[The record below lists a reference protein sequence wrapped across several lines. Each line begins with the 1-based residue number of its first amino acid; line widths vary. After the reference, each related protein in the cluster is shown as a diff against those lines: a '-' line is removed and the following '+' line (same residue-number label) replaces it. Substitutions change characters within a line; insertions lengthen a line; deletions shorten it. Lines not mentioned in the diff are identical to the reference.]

1 MTMTTNPND
10 ASNSTTDPDDAITAI
25 LAGTGTPGAD
35 AGTRTALTPPA
46 ASDLPDTPG
55 ASATPEPPLPPV
67 PPVPPVPPASP
78 VSSVSP
84 VSPAR
89 PTVRWGALVWA
100 LLFGAT
106 AATTL
111 WVLVD
116 AARRDLVGDWL
127 VTLSPLTATL
137 VAVIIVGVV
146 LALFGIVG
154 LNSRAER
161 ALS

>member
-1 MTMTTNPND
+1 MTMTTIPND
-10 ASNSTTDPDDAITAI
+10 AAKPSTDPDAAITAI
-25 LAGTGTPGAD
+25 LAGPGTPGAG
-35 AGTRTALTPPA
+35 ATLTPPA
-46 ASDLPDTPG
+46 WSDPSTASGAVAAAPG
-55 ASATPEPPLPPV
+55 A
-67 PPVPPVPPASP
+67 
-78 VSSVSP
+78 
-84 VSPAR
+84 PAR

-116 AARRDLVGDWL
+116 PARRDVVGDWL
-127 VTLSPLTATL
+127 ITLSPLTATL

-154 LNSRAER
+154 LIRRAER
-161 ALS
+161 ARS

>member
-1 MTMTTNPND
+1 MTTNPND
-10 ASNSTTDPDDAITAI
+10 ASKSSTDPDDAITAI
-25 LAGTGTPGAD
+25 LAGPGTPGAD

-46 ASDLPDTPG
+46 ASDLPATPG

-67 PPVPPVPPASP
+67 PPVPLASP

-116 AARRDLVGDWL
+116 SARRDLVGDWL

-154 LNSRAER
+154 LIRRAER
-161 ALS
+161 ARS

>member
-1 MTMTTNPND
+1 MTMTTIPND
-10 ASNSTTDPDDAITAI
+10 ASKSSTDPDAAITAI
-25 LAGTGTPGAD
+25 LAG
-35 AGTRTALTPPA
+35 
-46 ASDLPDTPG
+46 PDTPG
-55 ASATPEPPLPPV
+55 IGAVPAPPAPSDLPAAPDASATPMPSVPPV
-67 PPVPPVPPASP
+67 PPVPPVPAVP
-78 VSSVSP
+78 
-84 VSPAR
+84 PAR

-116 AARRDLVGDWL
+116 AARRDVVGDWL
-127 VTLSPLTATL
+127 ITLSPLTATL

-154 LNSRAER
+154 LIRRAER
-161 ALS
+161 ARS